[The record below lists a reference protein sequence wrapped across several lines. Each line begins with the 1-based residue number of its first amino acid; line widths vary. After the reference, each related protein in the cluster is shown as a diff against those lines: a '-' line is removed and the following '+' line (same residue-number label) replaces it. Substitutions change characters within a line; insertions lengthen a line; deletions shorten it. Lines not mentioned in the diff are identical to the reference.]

1 MFRRGFF
8 GVVLSSLFSGC
19 IGLSEGGGGFIEIHN
34 RTNSV
39 RDASVTLIQQ
49 ESVTLIQQESQETV
63 LDDTYRVEP
72 DTERRIDDA
81 FNGGVFEVEVTVD
94 DGRSKEYEL
103 GIGRCPG
110 IRFFIGIEPDELILD
125 QDVCD

>member
-39 RDASVTLIQQ
+39 RDA
-49 ESVTLIQQESQETV
+49 SVTLIQQESQETV